1 MALNSTSKTYN
12 LEQINTILFAGLDYP
27 IPDETINLLNY
38 LTEQIGS
45 SSFIQNK
52 VFHKRELKQDI
63 MSCDPVSNYKIDK
76 KKRKGNKGM
85 EIGNEDWDSIR
96 SFHTTKIEQKTGLD
110 AIIDKLRLTL
120 SKLTKDKFQ
129 IIKEQIIAGI
139 NEIMEMETN
148 TDILTD
154 KIGNMIYD
162 IGLNNK
168 LLSKMYA
175 DFFTELLSIYDWLR
189 PIISSKLETYIGLF
203 QDIQYVDPDKD
214 YDKFCDM
221 NTINERRKMVSQMFV
236 NLSLNGVIS
245 KVTIYELLVSLLKIM
260 FNLLNQADK
269 KYEVDEITENVAIL
283 FNKEII
289 EYVEKNNFDKDN
301 DKYMINGLSIVV
313 LIKSLAN
320 SKAKDYKSLSNKAIF
335 KCMDLIEM

>member
-1 MALNSTSKTYN
+1 MEFNSTSKTYN

-45 SSFIQNK
+45 SSFIKNK
-52 VFHKRELKQDI
+52 VFHKREQKQEI
-63 MSCDPVSNYKIDK
+63 MLCDPVSNYKIDK

-85 EIGNEDWDSIR
+85 EVGNEDWDSIR

-175 DFFTELLSIYDWLR
+175 DFFTELLNIYDWLR
-189 PIISSKLETYIGLF
+189 PIISSKLNTYLDLF
-203 QDIQYVDPDKD
+203 ENMVYFDPDKD

-221 NTINERRKMVSQMFV
+221 NAINERRKMATQMFV

-245 KVTIYELLVSLLKIM
+245 KVTIYELLVSLLKMM
-260 FNLLNQADK
+260 FNLLNQPDK
-269 KYEVDEITENVAIL
+269 KYEVDEITENIAIL
-283 FNKEII
+283 FNKDII
-289 EYVEKNNFDKDN
+289 ECVEKNNFDKD
-301 DKYMINGLSIVV
+301 KHMINDLRIVD
-313 LIKSLAN
+313 LIKSFAN

-335 KCMDLIEM
+335 KYMDLIEM

>member
-1 MALNSTSKTYN
+1 
-12 LEQINTILFAGLDYP
+12 
-27 IPDETINLLNY
+27 
-38 LTEQIGS
+38 
-45 SSFIQNK
+45 
-52 VFHKRELKQDI
+52 
-63 MSCDPVSNYKIDK
+63 
-76 KKRKGNKGM
+76 
-85 EIGNEDWDSIR
+85 
-96 SFHTTKIEQKTGLD
+96 
-110 AIIDKLRLTL
+110 
-120 SKLTKDKFQ
+120 
-129 IIKEQIIAGI
+129 
-139 NEIMEMETN
+139 
-148 TDILTD
+148 
-154 KIGNMIYD
+154 
-162 IGLNNK
+162 
-168 LLSKMYA
+168 
-175 DFFTELLSIYDWLR
+175 
-189 PIISSKLETYIGLF
+189 
-203 QDIQYVDPDKD
+203 
-214 YDKFCDM
+214 M